1 MNLLLRYLQWKVALW
16 GSRFL
21 HVWLALTD
29 KDMTTD
35 TSKAPTDAIFREI
48 ISWAWW
54 QQSWRLLPISSASL
68 LWCLFYAKLIAIF
81 RMRKQIQEKCVG
93 GSSGCNSVRKR
104 SPATQRGRRLPIG
117 RLDCG
122 WSEQRSDWS
131 VGGNK
136 GAATATTTPQGNK
149 VWGCQSLHWGHRASS
164 SASYIVTISITLV
177 IINLFIIITDNIM
190 LPISHVYALFVA
202 ELKTTLWEPICKM
215 QIMVT

>member
-1 MNLLLRYLQWKVALW
+1 MGGPTGGSPFSQTKTWLLANLKRQLMPFW
-16 GSRFL
+16 GKL
-21 HVWLALTD
+21 
-29 KDMTTD
+29 
-35 TSKAPTDAIFREI
+35 
-48 ISWAWW
+48 ISWAWCR
-54 QQSWRLLPISSASL
+54 QSWRLLPISSASL

-149 VWGCQSLHWGHRASS
+149 VWGCQSLHWGHRTSS
-164 SASYIVTISITLV
+164 SSSSYIVTISITLV
-177 IINLFIIITDNIM
+177 IRIFLIIITANIM
-190 LPISHVYALFVA
+190 LPISHYYVLFVA
-202 ELKTTLWEPICKM
+202 ELKTTLWAPICVM
-215 QIMVT
+215 QIMMTQDPWSNLGVHA